1 MPEIY
6 RHRRALAASG
16 RGFEGGPHQ
25 ARLLMEKPLLWR
37 FEWVKVR
44 RTAEQRDIIY
54 ANRGS
59 DPDQS
64 LTLTL

>member
-1 MPEIY
+1 MPAIY

-44 RTAEQRDIIY
+44 RTAEQRDII
-54 ANRGS
+54 
-59 DPDQS
+59 
-64 LTLTL
+64 